1 MMSHDVTSFVSTI
14 ICFHRAL
21 GLLASKMTLTP
32 SDSSPSPA
40 PLEAVSTL
48 LTQLLKCLTTNLALY
63 RMVSVLVVYHWKGC
77 PPHALQTPL
86 LSALTDTSGLEDIL
100 PYIHNLQ
107 KDCQVSSCNFKIQC
121 YIVSS

>member
-1 MMSHDVTSFVSTI
+1 MWSCDRHVI
-14 ICFHRAL
+14 FHVIFPRAL
-21 GLLASKMTLTP
+21 GLLASKMTTPIDSP

-63 RMVSVLVVYHWKGC
+63 RMVSVLVVCHWQDC
-77 PPHALQTPL
+77 PRHALQSPL

-100 PYIHNLQ
+100 PYIHNMQ
-107 KDCQVSSCNFKIQC
+107 RDCQVRPQFLCDFK
-121 YIVSS
+121 